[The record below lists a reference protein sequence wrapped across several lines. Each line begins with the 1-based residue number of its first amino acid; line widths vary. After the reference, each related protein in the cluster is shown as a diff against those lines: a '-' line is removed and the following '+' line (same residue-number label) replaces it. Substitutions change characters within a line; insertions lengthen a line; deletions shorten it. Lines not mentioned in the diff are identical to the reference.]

1 MEVKYKNKTNG
12 KAAIIISNNGS
23 GMCYK
28 TLGVTMVIYK
38 YEGDTYDY
46 PFIMEHREFYKEHLE
61 VVES

>member
-1 MEVKYKNKTNG
+1 MEVKYKTKQTV
-12 KAAIIISNNGS
+12 KVAIIISNNGS

-46 PFIMEHREFYKEHLE
+46 PFIIQPRVYKEHLE

>member
-1 MEVKYKNKTNG
+1 
-12 KAAIIISNNGS
+12 
-23 GMCYK
+23 MCYK

>member
-12 KAAIIISNNGS
+12 KVAIIISNNGS

-46 PFIMEHREFYKEHLE
+46 PIMEQSFTKNILK
-61 VVES
+61 